1 MNLLIKIFSL
11 FLVNFIKII
20 NFFIKKDDNLFCNK
34 IIEKLEDQLYVKKN
48 IFNTQINFY
57 CPNKIIEWRV
67 NNLLEKEPKTIEW
80 INNFNGDKIIFWD
93 VGANIGTYS
102 IYAALKHFGKI
113 KINSF
118 EPSTSNLRVLSRN
131 ISINNYQNEI
141 DIVQLPLFNKNLAFS
156 SMNESRF
163 LEGAA
168 LHSFSVDYNY
178 KGEKFNI
185 NNKYNLIG
193 TSIDFLLE
201 NKVLSSPPNYIKID
215 VDGAE
220 HLILDGAK
228 KLLSSENKPLE
239 ILIELHKEF
248 EDQYNKIFD
257 IMKKYDYELI
267 NFYPGQIEYIFR
279 SK

>member
-1 MNLLIKIFSL
+1 MNLVIKIFSL
-11 FLVNFIKII
+11 FLVNLIKII

-34 IIEKLEDQLYVKKN
+34 IIEKLEDELYVKKK
-48 IFNTQINFY
+48 IFNNQINFY
-57 CPNKIIEWRV
+57 CPNKIIEWRI

-80 INNFNGDKIIFWD
+80 INNFSGDKIIFWD

-102 IYAALKHFGKI
+102 IYAALKHSGKI

-178 KGEKFNI
+178 KGKKFNI

-193 TSIDFLLE
+193 TSIDFLIE

-248 EDQYNKIFD
+248 EDQYNKVFN
-257 IMKKYDYELI
+257 IMKKYNYELI
-267 NFYPGQIEYIFR
+267 KFYPGQIEYIFR

>member
-1 MNLLIKIFSL
+1 MNIIIKILSL

-20 NFFIKKDDNLFCNK
+20 NFFIKKNDNLFCNK
-34 IIEKLEDQLYVKKN
+34 IIEKLEDELYTKKKF
-48 IFNTQINFY
+48 FNNQINFY
-57 CPNKIIEWRV
+57 CPNKIIEWRI

-80 INNFNGDKIIFWD
+80 INNFSGDKIIFWD
-93 VGANIGTYS
+93 IGANIGTYS
-102 IYAALKHFGKI
+102 IYAALKHSGKI

-178 KGEKFNI
+178 KGKKFNI

-201 NKVLSSPPNYIKID
+201 NKVLSSPNYIKID

-228 KLLSSENKPLE
+228 KLLASENKPSQ

-248 EDQYNKIFD
+248 EEQYDKVFD
-257 IMKKYDYELI
+257 IMKKYNYELI
-267 NFYPGQIEYIFR
+267 KFYPDQIEYIFR

>member
-1 MNLLIKIFSL
+1 
-11 FLVNFIKII
+11 
-20 NFFIKKDDNLFCNK
+20 
-34 IIEKLEDQLYVKKN
+34 
-48 IFNTQINFY
+48 
-57 CPNKIIEWRV
+57 
-67 NNLLEKEPKTIEW
+67 
-80 INNFNGDKIIFWD
+80 

-141 DIVQLPLFNKNLAFS
+141 NIVQLPLFNKNLAFS

>member
-1 MNLLIKIFSL
+1 MNFLIKIFSL
-11 FLVNFIKII
+11 FFVNFIKII
-20 NFFIKKDDNLFCNK
+20 NFFISKNDNLFCNK
-34 IIEKLEDQLYVKKN
+34 IIEKLEDQLYVKKK
-48 IFNTQINFY
+48 IFNNQLNFY
-57 CPNKIIEWRV
+57 CPNKIIEWRI

-80 INNFNGDKIIFWD
+80 INNFSGDRIIFWD

-102 IYAALKHFGKI
+102 IYDALKHSGKI

-178 KGEKFNI
+178 KGKKFNI

-201 NKVLSSPPNYIKID
+201 NKVLSSNPNYIKID
-215 VDGAE
+215 VEGAE

-257 IMKKYDYELI
+257 MMKKYDYELI